1 MRSSIPFKAL
11 VSIILPSYNSEAYI
25 RQSIESVQKQTYK
38 HWELIIVD
46 DASTDF
52 CRRVINDYLLED
64 SRIKMI
70 SLHENVG
77 LGKARNIGIQAAKG
91 HYLTFLNSEDIWAM
105 NKLEKQLEFMQA
117 HNLAFC
123 YTDYQ
128 FIDDDNN
135 INESVIE
142 MPNQLT
148 YQDLLRNLNI
158 VGCSTVMIDRYKVG
172 QVHST
177 DNRNIPEDFALWLS
191 ILKRGF
197 KAKRLKKVHAYLR
210 KKNCQLQKNNYQT
223 ATRFWSLYRDVEK
236 LSFFESAFCL
246 VNYAKQEV
254 KRNRS
259 LKV

>member
-1 MRSSIPFKAL
+1 M
-11 VSIILPSYNSEAYI
+11 PSYNSEAYI

-52 CRRVINDYLLED
+52 CRRVIGDYLIED
-64 SRIKMI
+64 SRIK
-70 SLHENVG
+70 LVALQENVG
-77 LGKARNIGIQAAKG
+77 PGQARNIAIQAARG
-91 HYLTFLNSEDIWAM
+91 HYLTFINSEDIWAV

-117 HNLAFC
+117 HNLDFS

-128 FIDDDNN
+128 FIDDDNKT
-135 INESVIE
+135 NEPIIE

-148 YQDLLRNLNI
+148 YQDLLRNSSVI
-158 VGCSTVMIDRYKVG
+158 GCSTVMIDRFKVG
-172 QVHST
+172 QVQLMN
-177 DNRNIPEDFALWLS
+177 NRNIPEDFALWLS

-197 KAKRLKKVHAYLR
+197 KAKRLKRVYGYIRRSNYLV
-210 KKNCQLQKNNYQT
+210 KKNNYQD
-223 ATRFWSLYRDVEK
+223 ATRFWSLYRQVEK
-236 LSFFESAFCL
+236 LTFFESAFYL